1 MSTAA
6 SSTLPTVVRSQST
19 HGQVSYSSP
28 ASGQPTRTRSN
39 APRPTS
45 SSHHSHRSSPRTY
58 PHDTPPTANQ
68 AVLANVA
75 QRDFEM
81 TNVAR
86 PSSSRRSS
94 SRDGQSDYRSE
105 APRSH
110 QRTSSR
116 PGSSRNSTDMS
127 GVTAVANGGPTS
139 APQPAAYTE
148 RPPTLSQPSGGRRR
162 TSVTTSTGTW
172 LLGKTIGQGSMGKV
186 KLAKNLETGEQVR
199 YFHIWSSG
207 QQRPCLADGHI
218 RSQLRSYRD
227 KRRTNMAIPRTNAQI
242 DPKRFEL
249 PERQQWYRC

>member
-1 MSTAA
+1 MSTTA

-19 HGQVSYSSP
+19 HGQAGYSSSS
-28 ASGQPTRTRSN
+28 SGQPTRTRSN
-39 APRPTS
+39 ATRPTS
-45 SSHHSHRSSPRTY
+45 SSHHSHRSSSRTY

-75 QRDFEM
+75 QRDFET

-86 PSSSRRSS
+86 PSSRRSS
-94 SRDGQSDYRSE
+94 SRDGQFDYRSD
-105 APRSH
+105 APRSQ

-127 GVTAVANGGPTS
+127 GAVTVVNGGPTS
-139 APQPAAYTE
+139 APQSVTYTE
-148 RPPTLSQPSGGRRR
+148 RPSASSQPSNGRRR

-199 YFHIWSSG
+199 Y
-207 QQRPCLADGHI
+207 CTCGHL
-218 RSQLRSYRD
+218 STAPL
-227 KRRTNMAIPRTNAQI
+227 
-242 DPKRFEL
+242 FG
-249 PERQQWYRC
+249 

>member
-139 APQPAAYTE
+139 APQPATYTE

-249 PERQQWYRC
+249 PERQPWARY

>member
-1 MSTAA
+1 MSTTA

-19 HGQVSYSSP
+19 HGQAGYSSSS
-28 ASGQPTRTRSN
+28 SGQPTRTRSN
-39 APRPTS
+39 ATRPTS
-45 SSHHSHRSSPRTY
+45 SSHHSHRPSSRPY

-75 QRDFEM
+75 QRDFET

-86 PSSSRRSS
+86 PSSRRTS
-94 SRDGQSDYRSE
+94 SRDGQFDYRSD
-105 APRSH
+105 APRSQ

-127 GVTAVANGGPTS
+127 GAATVVNGGSTS
-139 APQPAAYTE
+139 APQPATYTE
-148 RPPTLSQPSGGRRR
+148 RPSAPGQPSSGRRR

-199 YFHIWSSG
+199 YYTCGSSVNSALIW
-207 QQRPCLADGHI
+207 LTGHI
-218 RSQLRSYRD
+218 RSR
-227 KRRTNMAIPRTNAQI
+227 
-242 DPKRFEL
+242 
-249 PERQQWYRC
+249 

>member
-1 MSTAA
+1 MSTTA

-19 HGQVSYSSP
+19 HGQASYSSP

-39 APRPTS
+39 AARPTS
-45 SSHHSHRSSPRTY
+45 SSHHSHRSSSRTY

-68 AVLANVA
+68 AVLASVA
-75 QRDFEM
+75 QRDFEA

-86 PSSSRRSS
+86 PPSSRRSS

-105 APRSH
+105 APRSQ
-110 QRTSSR
+110 QRASSR

-127 GVTAVANGGPTS
+127 GATAVANGGPTS

-148 RPPTLSQPSGGRRR
+148 RPPALSQPPSGRRR

-199 YFHIWSSG
+199 Y
-207 QQRPCLADGHI
+207 CTYGHL
-218 RSQLRSYRD
+218 STAHL
-227 KRRTNMAIPRTNAQI
+227 
-242 DPKRFEL
+242 FG
-249 PERQQWYRC
+249 

>member
-1 MSTAA
+1 MSTTA

-19 HGQVSYSSP
+19 HGQAGYSSSS
-28 ASGQPTRTRSN
+28 SGQPTRTRSN
-39 APRPTS
+39 ATRPTS
-45 SSHHSHRSSPRTY
+45 SSHHSHRSSSRTY

-68 AVLANVA
+68 AVLVNVA
-75 QRDFEM
+75 QRDFET

-94 SRDGQSDYRSE
+94 SRDGQFDYRSD
-105 APRSH
+105 APRSQ

-127 GVTAVANGGPTS
+127 GAVTVVNGEPTS
-139 APQPAAYTE
+139 TPQPPTYTE
-148 RPPTLSQPSGGRRR
+148 RPPASSQPSSGRRR

-199 YFHIWSSG
+199 YCTCGQSV
-207 QQRPCLADGHI
+207 QQRTCLADGHI
-218 RSQLRSYRD
+218 RSQ
-227 KRRTNMAIPRTNAQI
+227 
-242 DPKRFEL
+242 
-249 PERQQWYRC
+249 